1 MFRRRAP
8 PSLGERPPFPDRF
21 AAGEA
26 LVSRLQALHLADSEP
41 RPLVL
46 ALPRGGVPV
55 AAVVARSLRAP
66 LDLLLVR
73 KIGAPGQPELA
84 VAALVD
90 GTPPR
95 VVANGSL
102 CEALGVDTAY
112 LARASHAA
120 IAENARRR
128 RLYLGGRPTPNVAR
142 RCVIVVDDG
151 VATGTTMLAA
161 LEALRAQRPRRLV
174 VAVPVSSREAAARL
188 RPLVDDWI
196 CLAEPVPFEAVGRHY
211 RQFEQVGDD
220 EVMRALAMAA
230 PEEAACPMGQ
240 YRGAVAQQPAGS
252 AAGAQSI
259 GPVVEPVA
267 GTATG
272 TATEQVREADPG
284 AGHIASAGLDA
295 ATS

>member
-8 PSLGERPPFPDRF
+8 RSLGERPPFPDRF

-112 LARASHAA
+112 LTRASHAA

-128 RLYLGGRPTPNVAR
+128 RLYLGGRPTPGIGFGLGLDRVVIALGEQGAEAPHPAHAA
-142 RCVIVVDDG
+142 IVVVGADPADT
-151 VATGTTMLAA
+151 VPRLWIATLLRAGGLSARADLAPRKLGKQLEGA
-161 LEALRAQRPRRLV
+161 AKEGAHFAVICGDELEA
-174 VAVPVSSREAAARL
+174 
-188 RPLVDDWI
+188 
-196 CLAEPVPFEAVGRHY
+196 G
-211 RQFEQVGDD
+211 QVQVKD
-220 EVMRALAMAA
+220 L
-230 PEEAACPMGQ
+230 Q
-240 YRGAVAQQPAGS
+240 
-252 AAGAQSI
+252 
-259 GPVVEPVA
+259 A
-267 GTATG
+267 GT
-272 TATEQVREADPG
+272 QRKVDIVDLVRELQRGEAQHKHG
-284 AGHIASAGLDA
+284 TGEA
-295 ATS
+295 